1 MKEIILFTFFVIPSV
16 IGWTVLLNA
25 LKELIYKPLDPF
37 ARRLLMLIDG
47 KDVAKKLKYEIFHN
61 KASQMF
67 VLLSEADSHNQEE
80 CIRLLEEYN
89 IEYLVL
95 EDLTERKG

>member
-1 MKEIILFTFFVIPSV
+1 MEIILFIFFVIPSV
-16 IGWTVLLNA
+16 IGWTFLLNS
-25 LKELIYKPLDPF
+25 LKQLIYKPLDPF

-47 KDVAKKLKYEIFHN
+47 EDAAKRLKYEIFHN

-67 VLLSEADSHNQEE
+67 VLLSETDRLNQEE
-80 CIRLLEEYN
+80 CIRLLDEYN